1 MKSFGSFS
9 EMVRVANN
17 RDKAFEHK
25 VTVTDVL
32 KYLLDEGYE
41 IGTMKEHHGCLTIE
55 LENVTD
61 DMAVDVAYNTVYDN
75 IKWVQVFELDEEEE
89 WDEVTEKYD
98 PNWYDK
104 D

>member
-9 EMVRVANN
+9 EMVQTANN
-17 RDKAFEHK
+17 RDKAFKHE

-32 KYLLDEGYE
+32 KYLLNEGYE
-41 IGTMKEHHGCLTIE
+41 INTMKEYRSGLTIE

-61 DMAVDVAYNTVYDN
+61 NMAVDVVYNTDYDN
-75 IKWVQVFELDEEEE
+75 LKWVQVFELDEEEE

-98 PNWYDK
+98 PNWYD
-104 D
+104 